1 MSKVANE
8 PDSAAHKKEAFRLL
22 VKNTLER
29 RLFYIPSFKI
39 YGGVAG
45 LYDYGPWGCAVETN
59 LLNLWRQVSRFWQKK
74 SDRNLETEEKS
85 CIGFTKD

>member
-1 MSKVANE
+1 MV
-8 PDSAAHKKEAFRLL
+8 PPVPAAVPAEADAAQSREAFKNL

-59 LLNLWRQVSRFWQKK
+59 VLNLWRQVSVRVH
-74 SDRNLETEEKS
+74 N
-85 CIGFTKD
+85 

>member
-59 LLNLWRQVSRFWQKK
+59 LLNLWRQVSRFLEKK
-74 SDRNLETEEKS
+74 LTEILRLRKKAE
-85 CIGFTKD
+85 

>member
-1 MSKVANE
+1 MV
-8 PDSAAHKKEAFRLL
+8 PAAGPAQADAAQSREEFKNL

-59 LLNLWRQVSRFWQKK
+59 VLNLWRQVSV
-74 SDRNLETEEKS
+74 SVHNRNRK
-85 CIGFTKD
+85 

>member
-1 MSKVANE
+1 METKSKKSEEMV
-8 PDSAAHKKEAFRLL
+8 PPVPAAVPAEADAAQSREAFKNL

-59 LLNLWRQVSRFWQKK
+59 VLNLWRQVSVGVQ
-74 SDRNLETEEKS
+74 N
-85 CIGFTKD
+85 

>member
-1 MSKVANE
+1 MV
-8 PDSAAHKKEAFRLL
+8 PPVPAAVPAEADAAQSREAFKNL

-45 LYDYGPWGCAVETN
+45 LYDYGPWGCAVETKMSSICGA
-59 LLNLWRQVSRFWQKK
+59 R
-74 SDRNLETEEKS
+74 
-85 CIGFTKD
+85 

>member
-1 MSKVANE
+1 METKSKKSEEMV
-8 PDSAAHKKEAFRLL
+8 PPVPAAVPAEADAPLSREDFKNA

-59 LLNLWRQVSRFWQKK
+59 VLNLWRQVSV
-74 SDRNLETEEKS
+74 SVHN
-85 CIGFTKD
+85 